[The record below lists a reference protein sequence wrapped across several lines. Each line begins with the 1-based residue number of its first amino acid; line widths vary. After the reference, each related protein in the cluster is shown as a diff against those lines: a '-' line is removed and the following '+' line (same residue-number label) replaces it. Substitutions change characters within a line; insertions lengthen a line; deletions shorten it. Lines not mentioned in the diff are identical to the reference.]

1 MKNSMLLIVMNI
13 VATIVTIIFNSLSVA
28 LPIGVATTA
37 DIANSVPIRF
47 FPATI
52 TFSIWGLIYIG
63 WIAFAVYQAL
73 PSQRSNPFV
82 RAVGW
87 WYVLGSL
94 GNMGWLLLFQ
104 NLQFAVSTIPIV
116 FLLVTLGIIYVN
128 LRRVSA
134 KPSLGDIW
142 AIFVPFSIY
151 FAWAA
156 VANVA
161 NLTYVLFPGEGAL
174 WLGLTQE
181 TWAAI
186 MLVVAGVI
194 TGLVAYVNRD
204 LPYFLVV
211 VWAYLGIILR
221 YPDIQVL
228 VITAAVVAAIG
239 LLVVLARSLLSGGDT
254 ARAAA

>member
-1 MKNSMLLIVMNI
+1 MKNPMSLIVMNI
-13 VATIVTIIFNSLSVA
+13 VATIMTIIFNTLSVT

-52 TFSIWGLIYIG
+52 TFSIWGVIYIG
-63 WIAFAVYQAL
+63 WIIFTVYQAL
-73 PSQRSNPFV
+73 PAQRSNPFV

-104 NLQFAVSTIPIV
+104 NLQFATSTLPIV

-128 LRRVSA
+128 LRRVNA
-134 KPSLGDIW
+134 KPTRGDIW
-142 AIFVPFSIY
+142 AIFVPFSVY

-161 NLTYVLFPGEGAL
+161 NLTYVLFPGEGEL
-174 WLGLTQE
+174 WLGLTHERAFGFSRQSGRDFALDRLKAVAIG
-181 TWAAI
+181 AA
-186 MLVVAGVI
+186 LTGAALA
-194 TGLVAYVNRD
+194 GLVLALIFIGRSSAGAD
-204 LPYFLVV
+204 TRTTR
-211 VWAYLGIILR
+211 VWAIETLLGS
-221 YPDIQVL
+221 
-228 VITAAVVAAIG
+228 VA
-239 LLVVLARSLLSGGDT
+239 L
-254 ARAAA
+254 AAAAFLRWFS

>member
-1 MKNSMLLIVMNI
+1 MKNPMSLIVMNI
-13 VATIVTIIFNSLSVA
+13 VATVVTIIFNSLSVA

-63 WIAFAVYQAL
+63 WIIFAVYQAL

-82 RAVGW
+82 RAIGW

-104 NLQFAVSTIPIV
+104 NLQFAISTIPIV

-128 LRRVSA
+128 LRRVNA
-134 KPSLGDIW
+134 KPSTGDIW

-161 NLTYVLFPGEGAL
+161 NLTYVLFPGEGEL

-186 MLVVAGVI
+186 MLVIAGGI
-194 TGLVAYVNRD
+194 TGVVAYINRD

-211 VWAYLGIILR
+211 VWAYLGIIIR
-221 YPDIQVL
+221 YPDIQIV
-228 VITAAVVAAIG
+228 VVTAAAVAALG
-239 LLVVLARSLLSGGDT
+239 LLVVFARSFFGRRPMMG
-254 ARAAA
+254 APA